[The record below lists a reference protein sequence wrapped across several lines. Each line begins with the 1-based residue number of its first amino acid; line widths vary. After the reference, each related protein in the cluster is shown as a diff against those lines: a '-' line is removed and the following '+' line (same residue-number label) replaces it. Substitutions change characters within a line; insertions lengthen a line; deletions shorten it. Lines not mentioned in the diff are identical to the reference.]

1 MGKGD
6 RLSEEICITTFITLP
21 EVRYDHSF
29 TQFKCAAVIAF
40 PWDFKPI
47 RMTPLSRHE
56 LSEVEKVMEKTAESI
71 FIGGRLNQVI
81 GGFSDAEIVCSTEAN
96 VFFRV
101 RFGVFNE
108 FERDVHSTLFM
119 VDRKTF
125 LTGSVL
131 GPVAI
136 SGGIRQFSA

>member
-6 RLSEEICITTFITLP
+6 RLSEKVCVATFITLP
-21 EVRYDHSF
+21 EVQHDHSS
-29 TQFKCAAVIAF
+29 TQFGSAAAISL
-40 PWDFKPI
+40 PWDFKPTG
-47 RMTPLSRHE
+47 MTPLNSHE
-56 LSEVEKVMEKTAESI
+56 FSEVEKVMEKTAESI
-71 FIGGRLNQVI
+71 YIGGRLNQVL

-108 FERDVHSTLFM
+108 FERDVHCTLFM

-131 GPVAI
+131 SPVAI
-136 SGGIRQFSA
+136 SGGGGQFSA